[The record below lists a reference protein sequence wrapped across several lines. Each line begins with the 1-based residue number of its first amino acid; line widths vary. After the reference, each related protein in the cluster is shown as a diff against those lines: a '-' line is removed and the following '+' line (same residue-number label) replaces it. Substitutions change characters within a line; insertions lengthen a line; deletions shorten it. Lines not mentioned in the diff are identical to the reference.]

1 MASVKDNIVSLDSV
15 YKNINTTI
23 DKNIDLLKEATKAVE
38 NYNKTIS
45 LIPSEY
51 RKTLEDLAN
60 KNKSL
65 QETQAKLAEIEKK
78 LEEIRKRANNT
89 SRERVA
95 RTSEEIVN
103 QRALAQASDRQAR
116 ATSSLAGAM
125 ANLNARHQ
133 QARKTLQDLIASQT
147 ASTAQIRRA
156 QREYDALD
164 RRVVHANNAVR
175 QFNYNVGNYP
185 RQAVA
190 SIRSLM
196 SAFGLFGGVYLF
208 ATAVKQAFTTV
219 RDFDKANADL
229 AATMGKSRKE
239 ISALTE
245 DQKRLGASTKFTAT
259 EVAGLQKEYA
269 KLGFSQTEI
278 LNATEA
284 TLSLAAAVETDL
296 ANASMVAGS
305 TLRGFGLDASEMGRV
320 VDVMAKSFTSSALD
334 IENFRESMKYVAP
347 IAKASGVSIEFTT
360 AMLGKLADA
369 GIKGSQAGTSLRR
382 ILAEMAKTGKPASQ
396 ALDEVAKSGIS
407 VNDAMDEVGRTAQ
420 TALLVLSKSKN
431 GIDDL
436 AKSLDNAAG
445 SAKAMAD
452 IQLDSLQGKIT
463 LLTSAWDGFILSLE
477 DGSGSGGA
485 AVGRLID
492 NFTELLNKL
501 SLLEEMSN
509 KSGKFFFNN
518 WKKGVDSLV
527 PKETLDAVAYFNSE
541 LEKTN
546 KIAESQLKS
555 IQKYESNLKKLG
567 GSNFFNNNAV
577 ASEQKLLDEA
587 TKKYNATLSARNFL
601 ETSIKEKQAERLRLE
616 SEFITAFT
624 LRNKQVSQSVAL
636 DYAKIKTDAQL
647 KREIGLLTLVEDKD
661 TKATDKNKKAKEEH
675 FLAEMNSRDAFEKN
689 ISAIEKQLKSTSK
702 LNPVYAVLEFQLKM
716 LKDAYKALYDEQEKG
731 VDLQYGTIQYYEN
744 EIKLIKEKQE
754 LVTDNDDY
762 SNYERQI
769 GFYETLINRIKG
781 VAEETKKA
789 KTEQEEFSESFRK
802 GFVDD
807 FVSNSGFDK
816 LFYLIDNFEMLK
828 ESGVDTA
835 LAISEAFQQAFN
847 TISEASQA
855 NYEAEF
861 ERLETQKDFAIEMAG
876 GSVTAK
882 EEIERQYEERRKA
895 IARRKA
901 ESDKKL
907 AIFNAVINTAQ
918 AVTSALAEYDYFS
931 AILFGVLGAAQI
943 ALISSQQIP
952 QFWKGTENAPEGLAW
967 TQEKGAE
974 VITDKKG
981 NVKSLGSDKGA
992 QLTYLSKGDKVYK
1005 SHEDYINKVLSKNG
1019 IAELGSYMNFAPKT
1033 EIINNGITKEDLE
1046 QNFSK
1051 LASVIKNKEGVSIS
1065 IDEKGFRKSKG
1076 NTEFINSRLNIKSRT
1091 V

>member
-1 MASVKDNIVSLDSV
+1 MANVIDILVSKQAQAELDKVISS
-15 YKNINTTI
+15 
-23 DKNIDLLKEATKAVE
+23 LKVTH
-38 NYNKTIS
+38 
-45 LIPSEY
+45 
-51 RKTLEDLAN
+51 
-60 KNKSL
+60 
-65 QETQAKLAEIEKK
+65 
-78 LEEIRKRANNT
+78 EEIIKINQQGLKINSGSSPKNPVDLNATIKQNEELTKKYKEQEEKLKQLNAQKQKAQ
-89 SRERVA
+89 A

-116 ATSSLAGAM
+116 STSALVGAM
-125 ANLNARHQ
+125 ANLNAKHQ
-133 QARKTLQDLIASQT
+133 QAKKTLQDLIASQT
-147 ASTAQIRRA
+147 ASNSQIRKA
-156 QREYDALD
+156 QKEYDALD
-164 RRVVHANNAVR
+164 KRVVNANNAVR

-185 RQAVA
+185 KQALT
-190 SIRSLM
+190 SIRGLM
-196 SAFGLFGGVYLF
+196 SAFGMFSGIYLF
-208 ATAVKQAFTTV
+208 AGAITNAFKTIK
-219 RDFDKANADL
+219 DFDKANADL
-229 AATMGKSRKE
+229 AATMGKTRSE
-239 ISALTE
+239 ISSLTE

-501 SLLEEMSN
+501 SLLEERSD

-527 PKETLDAVAYFNSE
+527 PKETLDAVAYFNRE
-541 LEKTN
+541 LEKTT
-546 KIAESQLKS
+546 KIAEGQEK
-555 IQKYESNLKKLG
+555 IINNLKKQIEAEKETFGYKYLANKG
-567 GSNFFNNNAV
+567 KAV
-577 ASEQKLLDEA
+577 DLEKELIEA
-587 TKKYNATLSARNFL
+587 TKKYNASLSAKEYL
-601 ETSIKEKQAERLRLE
+601 ENSMNEKSAERLRLE

-647 KREIGLLTLVEDKD
+647 KREIGLLTLVEDKNTEATTKN
-661 TKATDKNKKAKEEH
+661 TKATQENKKAKDDVRFSFVGSVEW
-675 FLAEMNSRDAFEKN
+675 FEKLK
-689 ISAIEKQLKSTSK
+689 SALELEQKQLSQNSEKWQDYQKRIDQVQKSI
-702 LNPVYAVLEFQLKM
+702 
-716 LKDAYKALYDEQEKG
+716 DAITKAS
-731 VDLQYGTIQYYEN
+731 
-744 EIKLIKEKQE
+744 QE
-754 LVTDNDDY
+754 L
-762 SNYERQI
+762 
-769 GFYETLINRIKG
+769 K
-781 VAEETKKA
+781 EEEIDLNFKDSEFMKDLEKA
-789 KTEQEEFSESFRK
+789 KELLKFNEDYQQ
-802 GFVDD
+802 GFVND

-816 LFYLIDNFEMLK
+816 IFELIENFDKLK
-828 ESGVDTA
+828 VDGVSTA

-847 TISEASQA
+847 TISEFSNA
-855 NYEAEF
+855 NYQQMYDNL
-861 ERLETQKDFAIEMAG
+861 ERQRDVSILFAGE
-876 GSVTAK
+876 STTAK
-882 EEIERQYEERRKA
+882 EEIERQYEERRKR
-895 IARRKA
+895 IQRQQA
-901 ESDKKL
+901 ESQKKL
-907 AIFNAVINTAQ
+907 AMFNIVVDMAQ
-918 AVTSALAEYDYFS
+918 GIMSTIAENGFPA
-931 AILFGVLGAAQI
+931 AIPMIVAIGAIGAAQL
-943 ALISSQQIP
+943 ALTASQPIP
-952 QFWKGTENAPEGLAW
+952 QFAVGTQNAPEGLAW
-967 TQEKGAE
+967 TDEKGAE
-974 VITDKKG
+974 LHTDKNGKI
-981 NVKSLGSDKGA
+981 KDLGSSKGA
-992 QLTYLSKGDKVYK
+992 RLKKLEKGDKIYTASQTK
-1005 SHEDYINKVLSKNG
+1005 KMMDLYGFNQDFNNIMLTNG
-1019 IAELGSYMNFAPKT
+1019 ISTSNFNNNSLNLKPLNARLDKLTNVVANKSEFTMVNNESGTRYYERVNGQRRELVN
-1033 EIINNGITKEDLE
+1033 
-1046 QNFSK
+1046 
-1051 LASVIKNKEGVSIS
+1051 SVL
-1065 IDEKGFRKSKG
+1065 
-1076 NTEFINSRLNIKSRT
+1076 TMKSRS
-1091 V
+1091 VR

>member
-1 MASVKDNIVSLDSV
+1 MANVIDILVSKQAQKELDKIIENLKKAHDEIVRINQIGL
-15 YKNINTTI
+15 NINGNTAPR
-23 DKNIDLLKEATKAVE
+23 NPADL
-38 NYNKTIS
+38 NN
-45 LIPSEY
+45 LIRQNEELARKY
-51 RKTLEDLAN
+51 RE
-60 KNKSL
+60 
-65 QETQAKLAEIEKK
+65 
-78 LEEIRKRANNT
+78 LEERLARLNTQRQT
-89 SRERVA
+89 SRQ

-116 ATSSLAGAM
+116 ATSALVGAM
-125 ANLNARHQ
+125 ANLNAQHQ
-133 QARKTLQDLIASQT
+133 IARQRLQNLIASQT
-147 ASTAQIRRA
+147 ASNREIRQA
-156 QREYDALD
+156 QREFDALD
-164 RRVVHANNAVR
+164 RRVVSANNAVR

-185 RQAVA
+185 RQAI
-190 SIRSLM
+190 SGIRNLVG
-196 SAFGLFGGVYLF
+196 AFGVVGGVSLF
-208 ATAVKQAFTTV
+208 AGAITNAFKTIK
-219 RDFDKANADL
+219 DFDKANADL

-452 IQLDSLQGKIT
+452 IQLDSLEGKIT

-485 AVGRLID
+485 AIGRLID
-492 NFTELLNKL
+492 KFTDLLNKM
-501 SLLEEMSN
+501 SKLEEMSD

-518 WKKGVDSLV
+518 WKKGVSELV
-527 PKETLDAVAYFNSE
+527 PQETLDAVDFFNRE

-647 KREIGLLTLVEDKD
+647 KREIGLLTLVEDKNTEGKKKNNKEKKEAEILTIGSEKWLNKQISD
-661 TKATDKNKKAKEEH
+661 LKELNATLSTTTKEYEVGVGAIKFYEQWLERLRGTANKAKEELDGVSLDLGGSE
-675 FLAEMNSRDAFEKN
+675 FITDPEGD
-689 ISAIEKQLKSTSK
+689 QLMKEGDELRAWYK
-702 LNPVYAVLEFQLKM
+702 EFR
-716 LKDAYKALYDEQEKG
+716 E
-731 VDLQYGTIQYYEN
+731 
-744 EIKLIKEKQE
+744 
-754 LVTDNDDY
+754 
-762 SNYERQI
+762 
-769 GFYETLINRIKG
+769 GF
-781 VAEETKKA
+781 
-789 KTEQEEFSESFRK
+789 Q
-802 GFVDD
+802 DD
-807 FVSNSGFDK
+807 FWANSGFDK
-816 LFYLIDNFEMLK
+816 INFIIENFDKLK
-828 ESGVDTA
+828 ESGTDMA
-835 LAISEAFQQAFN
+835 LAMSEAFQQAFN
-847 TISEASQA
+847 TLSTMSDA
-855 NYEAEF
+855 NYQQMYSNL
-861 ERLETQKDFAIEMAG
+861 ERQRDVSILFAGE
-876 GSVTAK
+876 STTAR
-882 EEIERQYEERRKA
+882 EEIERQYEERR
-895 IARRKA
+895 RRIQRQQA
-901 ESDKKL
+901 ESQKRL
-907 AIFNAVINTAQ
+907 AMFNIATNTAQ
-918 AVTSALAEYDYFS
+918 AIMAVFAKTPPPAGIPLALLVG
-931 AILFGVLGAAQI
+931 AIGAAQL
-943 ALISSQQIP
+943 AMTASQPIP
-952 QFWKGTENAPEGLAW
+952 QFYKGTQNAPEGLAW
-967 TQEKGAE
+967 TDEKGAE
-974 VITDKKG
+974 LHTDKNG
-981 NVKSLGSDKGA
+981 NIKDYGSDKGA
-992 QLTYLSKGDKVYK
+992 RLKKLEKGDKIYTASQTK
-1005 SHEDYINKVLSKNG
+1005 KMMDLYGFNQDFNNIMLTNG
-1019 IAELGSYMNFAPKT
+1019 ISTSNFNNNSLNLEPLNARIDRLTNVVANKSEFTMVNNESGTRYYERVNGQRRELVN
-1033 EIINNGITKEDLE
+1033 
-1046 QNFSK
+1046 
-1051 LASVIKNKEGVSIS
+1051 SVL
-1065 IDEKGFRKSKG
+1065 
-1076 NTEFINSRLNIKSRT
+1076 TMKSRT
-1091 V
+1091 IK

>member
-1 MASVKDNIVSLDSV
+1 MANVIDILVSKQAQAELDKVISSLKV
-15 YKNINTTI
+15 THKKIIKINKQGLKFNSGASPKNPVDLNSIIKQNEELNKKYKEQEE
-23 DKNIDLLKEATKAVE
+23 KLKQLNAQKQKAQV
-38 NYNKTIS
+38 
-45 LIPSEY
+45 
-51 RKTLEDLAN
+51 
-60 KNKSL
+60 
-65 QETQAKLAEIEKK
+65 
-78 LEEIRKRANNT
+78 
-89 SRERVA
+89 

-116 ATSSLAGAM
+116 ATSALVGAM
-125 ANLNARHQ
+125 ANLNAKHQ
-133 QARKTLQDLIASQT
+133 QAKKTLQDLIASQT
-147 ASTAQIRRA
+147 ASNSQIRKA
-156 QREYDALD
+156 QKEYDALD
-164 RRVVHANNAVR
+164 KRVVHANNAVR

-185 RQAVA
+185 KQALT
-190 SIRSLM
+190 SINSLM
-196 SAFGLFGGVYLF
+196 SAFGMFSGIYLF
-208 ATAVKQAFTTV
+208 AGAITNAFKTIK
-219 RDFDKANADL
+219 DFDKANADL
-229 AATMGKSRKE
+229 AATMGKTKSE
-239 ISALTE
+239 ISSLTE

-452 IQLDSLQGKIT
+452 IQLDSLEGKIT

-477 DGSGSGGA
+477 DGSGTGGA
-485 AVGRLID
+485 AIGRLID

-501 SLLEEMSN
+501 SLLEEMSD

-518 WKKGVDSLV
+518 WKKGVSELV
-527 PKETLDAVAYFNSE
+527 PKETLEAVDYFNRE

-587 TKKYNATLSARNFL
+587 TKKYNATLSARKFL

-647 KREIGLLTLVEDKD
+647 KREIGLLTLVEDKNTEGKKKNTEATKD
-661 TKATDKNKKAKEEH
+661 NTKAKNDVRFALIGSVEW
-675 FLAEMNSRDAFEKN
+675 FEKLK
-689 ISAIEKQLKSTSK
+689 SALELEQKQLSTNNPKWEEYRLKIEQVQKSIEAITKASK
-702 LNPVYAVLEFQLKM
+702 ELDGVSLDLGGSEFITDPEGDQLMKEGDE
-716 LKDAYKALYDEQEKG
+716 LRAWYKDFRE
-731 VDLQYGTIQYYEN
+731 
-744 EIKLIKEKQE
+744 
-754 LVTDNDDY
+754 
-762 SNYERQI
+762 
-769 GFYETLINRIKG
+769 GF
-781 VAEETKKA
+781 
-789 KTEQEEFSESFRK
+789 Q
-802 GFVDD
+802 DD
-807 FVSNSGFDK
+807 FWANSGFDK
-816 LFYLIDNFEMLK
+816 INFIIENFDKLK
-828 ESGVDTA
+828 ESGKDMA
-835 LAISEAFQQAFN
+835 LAMSEAFQQAFN
-847 TISEASQA
+847 TLSTMSDA
-855 NYEAEF
+855 NYQQMYSNL
-861 ERLETQKDFAIEMAG
+861 ERQRDVSILFAGESA
-876 GSVTAK
+876 TAR
-882 EEIERQYEERRKA
+882 EEIERQYEERRKR
-895 IARRKA
+895 IQRQQA
-901 ESDKKL
+901 ESQKRL
-907 AIFNAVINTAQ
+907 AMFNIAINTAQ
-918 AVTSALAEYDYFS
+918 AIMAAAPKIPLMI
-931 AILFGVLGAAQI
+931 AIGVIGAAQL
-943 ALISSQQIP
+943 AMTASQPIP
-952 QFWKGTENAPEGLAW
+952 QFYKGTQNAPEGLAW
-967 TQEKGAE
+967 TDEKGAE
-974 VITDKKG
+974 LHTDKNGKI
-981 NVKSLGSDKGA
+981 KDLGSSKGA
-992 QLTYLSKGDKVYK
+992 RLKKLEKGDKIYTASQTK
-1005 SHEDYINKVLSKNG
+1005 KMMDLYGFNQDFNNIMLTNG
-1019 IAELGSYMNFAPKT
+1019 ISTSNFNNNSLNLEPLNARLDRLTSVVANKSEFTLVNNESGTRYYERVNGQRRELVN
-1033 EIINNGITKEDLE
+1033 
-1046 QNFSK
+1046 
-1051 LASVIKNKEGVSIS
+1051 SVL
-1065 IDEKGFRKSKG
+1065 
-1076 NTEFINSRLNIKSRT
+1076 TMKSRT
-1091 V
+1091 IK